1 MNQIPVHPALKNDRN
16 LDVAFFGSVGM
27 GSVYPVDFDLYLLS
41 GQWRWGNDRRYT
53 YAAGFIRTI
62 EHRMIAQDRFNRLAE
77 ARRTEDVF
85 SMLGDTDYAQVYQ
98 DDIGGQEAVYDSNI
112 NSILADE
119 EKRVRTLVDSLS
131 QDTEVTDLLF
141 VPYDYFNLKL
151 AVKSIYRGMDARES
165 FSELGTISPL
175 TILQEVRDPEK
186 SGDLPAHL
194 KEAAIAARNAYD
206 AERHPVDIDLAV
218 DRVMYDY
225 LISRAGS
232 LRELLLYK
240 LLVME
245 VDITNILTFLRL
257 KWLQEPLSVFQEG
270 FIEGGS
276 IDRAR
281 FQEEYPREIE
291 EVEADFFTRMEY
303 TDLTGDGIPY
313 LKSAATFS
321 RLEALMDNEI
331 LRLLDRVRLINFGVE
346 VLIDYFYRKNIE
358 IKKLRTVVLG
368 KENGLSSDDIKMRL
382 GYVSK

>member
-1 MNQIPVHPALKNDRN
+1 MNQIPVHPALKKDRN
-16 LDVAFFGSVGM
+16 LNVAFFGSVGM

-41 GQWRWGNDRRYT
+41 GQWRWGDDRRYT

-62 EHRMIAQDRFNRLAE
+62 EHRMITKDRFLRLAE

-85 SMLGDTDYAQVYQ
+85 SMLGDTDYAQAYQ
-98 DDIGGQEAVYDSNI
+98 DDIGGSEAVYDI
-112 NSILADE
+112 NSILSEE
-119 EKRVRTLVDSLS
+119 EKRVRTLIDTLS

-141 VPYDYFNLKL
+141 IPYDYFNVKL

-165 FSELGTISPL
+165 FSGLGTISPL
-175 TILQEVRDPEK
+175 TILQEVREPEK
-186 SGDLPAHL
+186 PGDLPAHL
-194 KEAAIAARNAYD
+194 KEAAITARNAYD
-206 AERHPVDIDLAV
+206 AERKPVDIDLAV
-218 DRVMYDY
+218 DRVMYEY

-257 KWLQEPLSVFQEG
+257 KWLQEPQAVFHEG

-281 FQEEYPREIE
+281 FIEEYPREIE
-291 EVEADFFTRMEY
+291 EVEADFFTRIEY

-313 LKSAATFS
+313 LKNSNTFS

-331 LRLLDRVRLINFGVE
+331 LRLLDKVRLINFGVE

-368 KENGLSSDDIKMRL
+368 KENGLDADDIKMRL

>member
-1 MNQIPVHPALKNDRN
+1 MNQIPVHPTLKKDRN

-41 GQWRWGNDRRYT
+41 GQWRWGDDRRYT
-53 YAAGFIRTI
+53 YAAGYIRTI
-62 EHRMIAQDRFNRLAE
+62 EHRMIAPDRFFRLAE

-85 SMLGDTDYAQVYQ
+85 SMLGDTDYAQAYQ
-98 DDIGGQEAVYDSNI
+98 DDMGGQEAVYDI
-112 NSILADE
+112 NGILADE
-119 EKRVRTLVDSLS
+119 EKRVKNLVDYLS

-141 VPYDYFNLKL
+141 VRYDYFNVKL
-151 AVKSIYRGMDARES
+151 AVKSIYRGMDSRES
-165 FSELGTISPL
+165 FSELGTIPPL

-186 SGDLPAHL
+186 SGDIPDHL
-194 KEAAIAARNAYD
+194 KEAAIAARNAYE
-206 AERHPVDIDLAV
+206 AEMHPVEIDLAV
-218 DRVMYDY
+218 DRLMYEY
-225 LISRAGS
+225 LISRTGA

-257 KWLQEPLSVFQEG
+257 KWLQEPQSVFQEG

-276 IDRAR
+276 IERAR
-281 FQEEYPREIE
+281 FLEEYPREIE
-291 EVEADFFTRMEY
+291 EVEAEFFTRIEY

-313 LKSAATFS
+313 LKNSTTFS
-321 RLEALMDNEI
+321 RLEALMDNEY

-368 KENGLSSDDIKMRL
+368 KENGLTADDIKMRL